1 MSSPHT
7 PSASSAPAHRPTAR
21 FSTRSRE
28 LISLSGAIVSLKS
41 FRPSISWLPSLLEGN
56 QRSCGPF
63 APAVPLEATLLLQIE
78 SFEVLGSINEVIFWD
93 TTALQATLLQHARPE
108 AKLFQ
113 RWFQRVEKAMI
124 REHKRA
130 ERVASYSKQA
140 NSSASQAVEERSS
153 DGGPSGSAAS
163 AALSSLPPPPPFQQ
177 PAWPRHRQ
185 PVKRQ
190 RDSSSGPGSSAPST
204 QSKRAKL
211 DAAWGDFS
219 LSHLDDEFGLD
230 AAASQ
235 LLERHTQGQGSALDD
250 STDRLFPSLSSYDS
264 LLGGEMLSDDDGER
278 EIDGNAAI
286 DVQSSAA
293 TLPPTYPL
301 NVLEAGAAQAL
312 LGEGSTVR
320 PPSIT
325 DTTSLPFSFLLD
337 GEAEAVE
344 TEAEGA
350 ARPEHDDRQQGDADA
365 THTDASFHSKHAI
378 GPTIHP
384 WKTVRRV
391 SAEQRK
397 DYERRYRSQMH
408 NITD

>member
-1 MSSPHT
+1 M
-7 PSASSAPAHRPTAR
+7 
-21 FSTRSRE
+21 
-28 LISLSGAIVSLKS
+28 
-41 FRPSISWLPSLLEGN
+41 PSLLEGN

-113 RWFQRVEKAMI
+113 RWFRRVEKAMI

-130 ERVASYSKQA
+130 ERVASNSKLPT
-140 NSSASQAVEERSS
+140 SSASQAVEERSS
-153 DGGPSGSAAS
+153 EGGPSGSAAS

-177 PAWPRHRQ
+177 PAWPGQ
-185 PVKRQ
+185 TAKRQ
-190 RDSSSGPGSSAPST
+190 RDSSSGLGSSAPST

-235 LLERHTQGQGSALDD
+235 LLDRHTQGQDSALDD
-250 STDRLFPSLSSYDS
+250 STERLFPSLSSYDS
-264 LLGGEMLSDDDGER
+264 LLGAEVLSDEDGER

-301 NVLEAGAAQAL
+301 NVVEAGAAQAV

-337 GEAEAVE
+337 GEAEAAE

-350 ARPEHDDRQQGDADA
+350 ATPEHDDRQQGDADA
-365 THTDASFHSKHAI
+365 THAGAGFHSKHTI